1 MVIVKNFGD
10 YFMYLPE
17 EFHDNRLSEYRDIT
31 ILDIIRS
38 NSLECKNTF
47 NFHVI
52 TMPNDYI
59 EKNLDRF
66 LSSDGKY
73 RYRGIV
79 YKKKDLISLMSKI
92 PYKAVLIYN

>member
-1 MVIVKNFGD
+1 
-10 YFMYLPE
+10 MYLPE
-17 EFHDNRLSEYRDIT
+17 EFHNNRLSEYRDIT

-38 NSLECKNTF
+38 NPLEYKNTF